1 MSTKP
6 GATTLPVASST
17 RTLGP
22 SHRQCTCCAA
32 AHTRTQ
38 RRAATYKATRC
49 HQHTPIRGCKRCNKG
64 VRWVQQR
71 HDGGARHQHLP
82 TAKGRWRVHLA
93 TADENHR
100 RGSWLSPTHTQRH
113 ANKSNQCNPSHTL
126 RHARTYW
133 TAGREVGMKGGPPKP
148 LEEGPEFG
156 RAHEASESLK
166 SKVWQPSQTRVRPAR
181 RHQTRQSTSI
191 ASE

>member
-1 MSTKP
+1 MQPPCQSRP
-6 GATTLPVASST
+6 AQGHWARATVNARAAPPHTHARSDALP
-17 RTLGP
+17 
-22 SHRQCTCCAA
+22 
-32 AHTRTQ
+32 HTRPH
-38 RRAATYKATRC
+38 AATSTHLSEDASDATRESDGSNNATMVVPDTSTSLRPRGAGEYTSPPRMRTIVVAAGC
-49 HQHTPIRGCKRCNKG
+49 YQHT
-64 VRWVQQR
+64 
-71 HDGGARHQHLP
+71 
-82 TAKGRWRVHLA
+82 
-93 TADENHR
+93 
-100 RGSWLSPTHTQRH
+100 RH
-113 ANKSNQCNPSHTL
+113 ANRSNQCNLSHTL

-156 RAHEASESLK
+156 RAREASESLM